1 MPRRRAE
8 RPLAGA
14 LPAQGQK
21 CQGAAA
27 GRAEAHRGSGR
38 GIDGRQLV
46 PGTRAQPQAIRNRQ
60 RAFLFT
66 GRQRPLQ
73 IPGTGSD
80 PGGRCSWYPEQI
92 AGGGA
97 KFGNQSR

>member
-46 PGTRAQPQAIRNRQ
+46 PGQLQAIRNQAPAPGAAGTREPGQ
-60 RAFLFT
+60 NRARS
-66 GRQRPLQ
+66 GRAAAGFPLY
-73 IPGTGSD
+73 
-80 PGGRCSWYPEQI
+80 R
-92 AGGGA
+92 
-97 KFGNQSR
+97 